1 MIGQP
6 LQYLRVFV
14 GGVVVEG
21 GMDDLAGGNGALD
34 ARRKAMNSACV
45 CLSWKPPDSLIAY
58 LAGSES
64 LRPVRGRPCN
74 AREEEDG
81 RQHAI

>member
-1 MIGQP
+1 
-6 LQYLRVFV
+6 
-14 GGVVVEG
+14 
-21 GMDDLAGGNGALD
+21 MDDLAGGNGALD
-34 ARRKAMNSACV
+34 APRKAMNSACV

-64 LRPVRGRPCN
+64 FRPLRGRPYN